1 MKYASI
7 VAFGAVAQ
15 HFKND
20 MVCILFPLFV
30 FLMEQYLYIL
40 LIRFSFY
47 QIVDK
52 IRVQM
57 DAFLE
62 DGSHEATIA
71 VVHALVVAVPHTTDR
86 LKDYILNILPGE
98 IVLFPFDTTCST
110 Y

>member
-1 MKYASI
+1 
-7 VAFGAVAQ
+7 
-15 HFKND
+15 
-20 MVCILFPLFV
+20 
-30 FLMEQYLYIL
+30 MEQFHYTW
-40 LIRFSFY
+40 LIKFNFS

-86 LKDYILNILPGE
+86 LKDYILTHN
-98 IVLFPFDTTCST
+98 TAKN
-110 Y
+110 